1 MPYFNSKG
9 NVMDFDAHSDQE
21 DNART
26 KNMLIDEAT
35 LPKNIKTKLK
45 IKDSNERGD
54 GTGLVKIRSRDI
66 NFGFSKGSAISKDD
80 MAFGKN
86 NKKAPKRRESGVTNT
101 TTAKKGV
108 NDEGAMI
115 NQYVIIKTLGKGS
128 FATVLLCKDT
138 KTSEQFAIKKMN
150 KK

>member
-1 MPYFNSKG
+1 
-9 NVMDFDAHSDQE
+9 
-21 DNART
+21 
-26 KNMLIDEAT
+26 
-35 LPKNIKTKLK
+35 
-45 IKDSNERGD
+45 
-54 GTGLVKIRSRDI
+54 
-66 NFGFSKGSAISKDD
+66 

-86 NKKAPKRRESGVTNT
+86 NKKVPKRRESGVTNT

-108 NDEGAMI
+108 NEEGAMI